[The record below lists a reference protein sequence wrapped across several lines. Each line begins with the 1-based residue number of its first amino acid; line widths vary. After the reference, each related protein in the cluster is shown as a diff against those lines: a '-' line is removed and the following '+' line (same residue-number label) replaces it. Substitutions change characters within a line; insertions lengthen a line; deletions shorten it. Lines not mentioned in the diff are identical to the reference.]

1 MFSKTVEN
9 ERTPHRRSFL
19 QLVGVAGVMGGIVPF
34 PGTAFAAELHNHT
47 TANVSGVAANQH
59 RSAKTSHT
67 AAVLRDLWVGHI
79 FWVRNVSIAI
89 FNTNDAAMKAAEGQ
103 AVSNAKSIAA
113 TIEPFYGVAAK
124 EVFFKLLAGHYG
136 AVKAYLVATASGDAS
151 AQANATQSLTSNAE
165 EIAVFL
171 SKANPFLHA
180 LHSLLLAHGG
190 HHIRQ
195 IQELKDRKY
204 EAEAKT

>member
-34 PGTAFAAELHNHT
+34 PGTVFAAEQHNHT
-47 TANVSGVAANQH
+47 AVAAVSGVAEDQT

-124 EVFFKLLAGHYG
+124 EAFFKLLAGHYG

-151 AQANATQSLTSNAE
+151 AQANATQSLTSNAGGDCCLFE
-165 EIAVFL
+165 QGKSISSEGRIAQ
-171 SKANPFLHA
+171 SPARAWWSP
-180 LHSLLLAHGG
+180 HSTNSRTEGSQVRG
-190 HHIRQ
+190 
-195 IQELKDRKY
+195 
-204 EAEAKT
+204 